1 MLHRDLK
8 AENILLDCYGRAK
21 LADLGVAQV
30 DALLQSK
37 EAHVVEMGIC
47 RIRNSLLLKIWQNLK
62 EADKKTDIYALGLVF
77 WQLLTGKVP
86 RRLQTLSEAEK
97 QAWVT
102 GQSVR
107 EPIPADCPEAF
118 KNLILSCW
126 HFDSQK
132 RLSADRLL
140 EKLQDLTKAQHKE
153 TPWLSACDAL
163 DELLHIPRLEGL
175 SYIAPYLTAQKV
187 DEPIETYW
195 QRYEQEIEQTSSAS
209 GNAPLD
215 LNKTLQD
222 FITRPGNSTLLLLGD
237 SGLGKSL
244 SVALF
249 ADNL

>member
-1 MLHRDLK
+1 M
-8 AENILLDCYGRAK
+8 
-21 LADLGVAQV
+21 
-30 DALLQSK
+30 
-37 EAHVVEMGIC
+37 
-47 RIRNSLLLKIWQNLK
+47 
-62 EADKKTDIYALGLVF
+62 
-77 WQLLTGKVP
+77 
-86 RRLQTLSEAEK
+86 
-97 QAWVT
+97 
-102 GQSVR
+102 
-107 EPIPADCPEAF
+107 
-118 KNLILSCW
+118 
-126 HFDSQK
+126 
-132 RLSADRLL
+132 L

-249 ADNL
+249 ADKLIGEWRLHRQYSENPGGSFPPTFVAASCAQALGTQ